1 VSAWR
6 LEVDSV
12 PMLSLAAPELL
23 AVTGW
28 ACGSDG
34 AAPTLTVALDGAR
47 VSVTRLDPP
56 PLRAAAR
63 LFDGADCVFTGCV
76 QAVRLGETPSLTLET

>member
-1 VSAWR
+1 MTWR

-12 PMLSLAAPELL
+12 PALVFATPDLL
-23 AVTGW
+23 DVTGW
-28 ACGSDG
+28 SAGSDG

-47 VSVTRLDPP
+47 VAATQLDPP

-63 LFDGADCVFTGCV
+63 LFEGAALVFTGCV
-76 QAVRLGETPSLTLET
+76 QAVRLGDTPSLTLET